1 VGGGEIGVDSREI
14 HKLNV
19 TACYVVTSRVLD
31 GEQLTK
37 HASRWCWLSSV
48 SVAACAIVIC

>member
-1 VGGGEIGVDSREI
+1 MGGGEIGVDSREI